1 MGHIGDLFKR
11 VDELQKEIEGIKKE
25 NQDLKDLIKDKT
37 GVDVGATS
45 NNTDDKTDNVDGVPV
60 PKPVT
65 ANKPNC
71 PINLNYNQGLIAG
84 RIINNLQRKALSIT
98 QLLHWIEDKLIKDPK
113 VVLDIRRQRKH

>member
-11 VDELQKEIEGIKKE
+11 VDELQKEIDGMKKE

-37 GVDVGATS
+37 GVDVNATS
-45 NNTDDKTDNVDGVPV
+45 DTKTDNVDGVPV
-60 PKPVT
+60 PKPVVT
-65 ANKPNC
+65 TKPNC

-84 RIINNLQRKALSIT
+84 RIVNNLQRKALSMT